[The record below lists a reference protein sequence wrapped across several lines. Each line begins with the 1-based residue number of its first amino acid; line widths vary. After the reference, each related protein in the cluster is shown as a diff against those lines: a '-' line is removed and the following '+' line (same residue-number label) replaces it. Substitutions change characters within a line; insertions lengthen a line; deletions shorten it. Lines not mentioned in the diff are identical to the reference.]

1 MEFGVFVLVPLQ
13 AMQKEWFSSW
23 FDTPY
28 YHILYKNRDYTE
40 ASLFIDNITQF
51 LKLKQDAICWDLC
64 CGKGRHSIYLNSKG
78 YYVEGTDL
86 SMKSIEEATKSAND
100 TLQFYQHDMR
110 KLFRTNYFDVVFN
123 LFTSFGYF
131 ERREDDLHV
140 FDAVQKALKPGGLF
154 VFDYLNAAYVSKALV
169 PQDTKHMEGIAFS
182 ISKKI
187 ENNTIIKDIDFT
199 DKGEFYHFEERVK
212 LFDKPYFEGLAKD
225 CNLKILH
232 TFGNYQLQA
241 FDASASPRLILVM
254 QKS

>member
-1 MEFGVFVLVPLQ
+1 
-13 AMQKEWFSSW
+13 MQKEWFSSW

-28 YHILYKNRDYTE
+28 YHILYKNRDYSE
-40 ASLFIDNITQF
+40 ASLFIDNITEF
-51 LKLKQDAICWDLC
+51 LKLKSHAVCWDLC

-86 SMKSIEEATKSAND
+86 SMQSIEEAGKSAND

-154 VFDYLNAAYVSKALV
+154 VFDYLNSGYVKKIIV
-169 PQDTKHMEGIAFS
+169 PQDTKTMEGIDFS
-182 ISKKI
+182 ISKRI
-187 ENNTIIKDIDFT
+187 EQNTIIKGINFT
-199 DKGEFYHFEERVK
+199 DRGKSFHYEERVK
-212 LFDKPYFEGLAKD
+212 LFDRQYFENLAKD
-225 CNLKILH
+225 CRLNILN
-232 TFGNYQLQA
+232 TFGNYQLQD
-241 FDASASPRLILVM
+241 FDPETSPRLILIM
-254 QKS
+254 QKQ